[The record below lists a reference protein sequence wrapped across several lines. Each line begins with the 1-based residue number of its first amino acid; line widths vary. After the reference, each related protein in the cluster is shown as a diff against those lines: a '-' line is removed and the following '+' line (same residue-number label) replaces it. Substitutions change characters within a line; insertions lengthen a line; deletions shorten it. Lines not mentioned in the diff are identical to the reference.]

1 LDFLQRSLHIW
12 QRSKGGEEIKST
24 LKLLSR
30 VDPKN
35 ETKYKEQYISYT
47 DSLHKVQRG
56 NRNKYARIQ
65 YETSAVESENKALS
79 IRNITIGLISVLVI
93 FVLVLLLILRYA
105 KSQKREL
112 QFKKQQQVAD
122 EELFELLRQ
131 HQIQLNVTRQKE
143 QNRISTELHDGIM
156 NKIYGVRLHLGMLND
171 RDDVSSK
178 QKRLQYV
185 DVLQDIEKEVRMIS
199 HDLHAETLYT
209 NMDYIALLVDVVDQQ
224 NDLGKTRYIFQYDK
238 TIDWNQISGLVK
250 ITINRILQ
258 EAISNVSKYAD
269 AQSCMII
276 LTGKDKELSITIEDD
291 GKGFDTSSVSGGI
304 GLKNMK
310 ERAKTVSGKL
320 NISSEPGHGTKLQ
333 FLVSKMM

>member
-1 LDFLQRSLHIW
+1 
-12 QRSKGGEEIKST
+12 
-24 LKLLSR
+24 
-30 VDPKN
+30 
-35 ETKYKEQYISYT
+35 
-47 DSLHKVQRG
+47 
-56 NRNKYARIQ
+56 
-65 YETSAVESENKALS
+65 
-79 IRNITIGLISVLVI
+79 
-93 FVLVLLLILRYA
+93 
-105 KSQKREL
+105 
-112 QFKKQQQVAD
+112 
-122 EELFELLRQ
+122 
-131 HQIQLNVTRQKE
+131 
-143 QNRISTELHDGIM
+143 M

-276 LTGKDKELSITIEDD
+276 LTGKDKELSLTIEDD